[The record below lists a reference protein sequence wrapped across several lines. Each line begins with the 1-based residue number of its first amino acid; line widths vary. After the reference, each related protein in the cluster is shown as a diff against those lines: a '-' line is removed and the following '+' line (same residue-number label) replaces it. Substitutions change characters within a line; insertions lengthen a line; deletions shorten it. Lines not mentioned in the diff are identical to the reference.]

1 VAEERRTSAKDLL
14 VDIQQVVGPEKMAEI
29 CKTIKSLERRSVSD
43 LKERVGEILHG
54 QPVLFDRFLDY
65 LPKQYR
71 A

>member
-14 VDIQQVVGPEKMAEI
+14 VDIQQAVGAEKMAEI
-29 CKTIKSLERRSVSD
+29 CKAIKSLEQRSVAD
-43 LKERVGEILHG
+43 LKERAGEILHG
-54 QPVLFDRFLDY
+54 HPVLFDRFLEY